1 MASTFAIALTAL
13 IPFTSLVSFSGY
25 LTTAEDSPLYLLLHR
40 RGVQLPTNDGSL
52 QPQADP
58 FEIEDP
64 VTLSD
69 GVPVR
74 EDSFWRHERMLKIWL
89 LVSMVPPVI
98 CNICLLIF
106 SLISSKGLEEHER
119 ARTILLPILLTPA
132 HVITVVLALK
142 YLGQNKT
149 STHWPTTWHLFAGL
163 STQFIILTFLA
174 ILPSTPYPR
183 APTDFIPHA
192 FLNFSRTDTLKMPPL
207 TSVGVLT
214 ALLPVFQWFPLWAI
228 ISMRRGPPLHMPMKD
243 VYPAKVVESIP
254 PDAKGLDP
262 TVPNVSGEAQVTVVE
277 WFMFSYA
284 STVID
289 KAKVSDSMDVW
300 DLPILMSA
308 MRAFPNYL
316 AFKKVYGRRRSRLG
330 KWEGYNLLLQLAK
343 VNARLLTA
351 MVILTVI
358 TAVGYYAPH
367 KLLQWFIEYLQVD
380 PGRTNVGW
388 GWVLAF
394 GLFISNAIIYI
405 LSGLIWSISSTYLQ
419 GRFKLQLNTMLYAK
433 TLRKKDVAAGG
444 DDKGIVG
451 DVKEEA
457 AKAKAKK
464 ERGEEDEEED
474 EEAVSSKSQIMT
486 LFTVDVDRV
495 SEFIFHLFTIIDAPI
510 EILVATGFLFQLLGT
525 SALWGLL
532 ATLISM
538 PLTHVASKIVVT
550 AQDNLMKARDQ
561 RSALMN
567 ELLQAVRMVKFMAW
581 ERPFERRV
589 NQIRRSE
596 LSWQARNY
604 QIEVL
609 FNCIW
614 ALTPVMVTIVAFMHY
629 TLVRG
634 EKLTPAIAFTS
645 IAVFDELRFA
655 LNALP
660 EMLIQMLQGFV
671 SCRRI
676 EKYMSLPEVPDV
688 DPFAGGD
695 IVLRNATYTWAKD
708 ESKSP
713 TKSAAP
719 TPRPDFSLAD
729 LSLCFPAGKLSL
741 ICGRLGSGK
750 TLLLSGLL
758 GEADLVAGQVEAP
771 RSKPDAM
778 SQAEDKLTSAEWI
791 IKDNVAYVP
800 QQAWLQNATIK
811 DNIIF
816 SSPWDPVRYAQ
827 VIEACSL
834 TTDLEIL
841 EDGDETEIG
850 EKGLNLSGGQ
860 KARVSLARAVYSRA
874 GVLYLDDVLSAVDAH
889 TAHFVMENCLQ
900 GPLMADRTILL
911 VSHHTALVSPGAAYI
926 VALENGDVKFAGTR
940 AQFVE
945 CGLMK
950 ELDAEDPESQPTA
963 GERAEERTIEELPAL
978 KHKSVVSLSGA
989 GPSGSE
995 PGSETSSI
1003 TDITDDSIPAPP
1015 VKTPRKLIEDEKRVR
1030 GRIAWS
1036 VWQLYFRS
1044 LGGPMWWICF
1054 IASIIIAMLVPVAER
1069 GWVKYWAGADDRD
1082 SPAHTAVFYVVG
1094 YAIIAGSGC
1103 ILDNVEFAVTYI
1115 GSLRASRLLH
1125 AKMLQAVLF
1134 APLRFHDTTSR
1145 GRILNRFAKDIEGL
1159 DSSMADNFVRT
1170 VRYGCNVA
1178 VTLTTVA
1185 YFGGWPFMLGAALT
1199 MIVYYRAGSVYGQAS
1214 RDMRRLDSVTRSPL
1228 YSLFGETVSGV
1239 AVLRAFGASTVA
1251 LSHMMRLSDTNI
1263 LCFFWTWTINRWLSA
1278 RFNILSS
1285 ALVGLTAAAMLM
1297 APVSAAT
1304 AGFALAFVST
1314 VMHNL
1319 LFVVRRFVQLEQ
1331 SMVALERIKEY
1342 SEIQPEAA
1350 EYVEPGPPEG
1360 WPAKGEIEVKDL
1372 VIKYAPDLPDVLHGL
1387 TFNVKP
1393 GEKVGIVGS
1402 TGCGKSTLALSF
1414 FRFVEATKGS
1424 IVIDDVDI
1432 STLGLTDLRS
1442 RIMIIPQDPTI
1453 LSGTLRNTLDVF
1465 DEYSDAEIYEALRR
1479 VHLLTE
1485 DAMQPPAPSAASS
1498 SEATVVGERNANVF
1512 ADLNYPVTEGGDN
1525 FSTGEKQLLCM
1536 ARAILRRNKILL
1548 MDEATASIDAETDT
1562 MISET
1567 IRTEFTDSTIL
1578 TIAHRLHTI
1587 IDFDTVIVMDK
1598 GSIAEMGSPYELLRK
1613 KGRFYK
1619 LCKATGKTEFAAL
1632 KESADKAEERRKNA
1646 KK

>member
-1 MASTFAIALTAL
+1 MASTFAIACTAL
-13 IPFTSLVSFSGY
+13 IPLTSLISLSGY
-25 LTTAEDSPLYLLLHR
+25 LTTAEDSPLYLLLNR
-40 RGVQLPTNDGSL
+40 RGVQLPTSDGSL
-52 QPQADP
+52 QPQGDP

-64 VTLSD
+64 VALTD
-69 GVPVR
+69 GIPVR
-74 EDSFWRHERMLKIWL
+74 EDAFWRRQRLLKIWL
-89 LVSMVPPVI
+89 LLSLVPPVV
-98 CNICLLIF
+98 CNILLLIF
-106 SLISSKGLEEHER
+106 TLIASEGFEEHER
-119 ARTILLPILLTPA
+119 VRAILLPILLLPA
-132 HVITVVLALK
+132 HLVTVALALK
-142 YLGQNKT
+142 YFRQNKT
-149 STHWPTTWHLFAGL
+149 STHWLTTWHLFAGL

-174 ILPSTPYPR
+174 ILPSTPFPR
-183 APTDFIPHA
+183 APIDVVA
-192 FLNFSRTDTLKMPPL
+192 QALLNFSRWDTLKTPP
-207 TSVGVLT
+207 TDAVGILT
-214 ALLPVFQWFPLWAI
+214 AILPALQFFPLWAI
-228 ISMRRGPPLHMPMKD
+228 TCMRRGPPLHMPMED

-254 PDAKGLDP
+254 PDAKALNP
-262 TVPNVSGEAQVTVVE
+262 NVPNVSGEAQVTVIE

-284 STVID
+284 GAVID
-289 KAKVSDSMDVW
+289 EAKVNDSMDVW
-300 DLPILMSA
+300 DLPTLLSS

-316 AFKKVYGRRRSRLG
+316 SIKSVYGRRRASLG

-343 VNARLLTA
+343 VNARLLIA
-351 MVILTVI
+351 MVILAAI
-358 TAVGYYAPH
+358 TAVGYYVPH
-367 KLLQWFIEYLQVD
+367 KLLQWFLEYLQVD
-380 PGRTNVGW
+380 PGRTNAGW

-394 GLFISNAIIYI
+394 GMFISNAVIYI
-405 LSGLIWSISSTYLQ
+405 LTGLTWSISSTYLQ
-419 GRFKLQLNTMLYAK
+419 GRFKLQLNTMLFAK
-433 TLRKKDVAAGG
+433 TLRRKDVAAGG
-444 DDKGIVG
+444 DDKALVG

-457 AKAKAKK
+457 AKSKAKK
-464 ERGEEDEEED
+464 ERGEGEEDED

-495 SEFIFHLFTIIDAPI
+495 GEFIFHLFTIVDAPI
-510 EILVATGFLFQLLGT
+510 EIVVATGFLYQLLGT

-532 ATLISM
+532 ATLVSM
-538 PLTHVASKIVVT
+538 PMSYIASKVVVT

-581 ERPFERRV
+581 ERPFKRRV
-589 NQIRRSE
+589 EQIRRSE

-604 QIEVL
+604 QIEVF

-614 ALTPVMVTIVAFMHY
+614 ALTPILVTIVAFMHY
-629 TLVRG
+629 TLIRG
-634 EKLTPAIAFTS
+634 QTLTPAIAFTS
-645 IAVFDELRFA
+645 ITVFEELRFA

-660 EMLIQMLQGFV
+660 EMLIEMLQGFV

-676 EKYMSLPEVPDV
+676 EKYMSLPEVTDV
-688 DPFAGGD
+688 EPFAGGD

-708 ESKSP
+708 ESK
-713 TKSAAP
+713 TAAKSAAP
-719 TPRPDFSLAD
+719 TPRPEFSLAD
-729 LSLCFPAGKLSL
+729 LSLRFPAGKLSL

-771 RSKPDAM
+771 RSRPDAM
-778 SQAEDKLTSAEWI
+778 SQASDKLTEAEWI

-800 QQAWLQNATIK
+800 QQAWLQNASIK

-874 GVLYLDDVLSAVDAH
+874 GVIYLDDVLSAVDAH
-889 TAHFVMENCLQ
+889 TAHFIMENCLQ

-940 AQFVE
+940 AEFVE
-945 CGLMK
+945 CGLMA
-950 ELDAEDPESQPTA
+950 ELDAEDPEAQPTA
-963 GERAEERTIEELPAL
+963 GEKAEEKTIEELPAL
-978 KHKSVVSLSGA
+978 KHKSVASLSGA
-989 GPSGSE
+989 AASASE
-995 PGSETSSI
+995 PNSETSSI
-1003 TDITDDSIPAPP
+1003 TDVTEDSTPAAP

-1044 LGGPMWWICF
+1044 LGGPGWWICF
-1054 IASIIIAMLVPVAER
+1054 ILSVIIAMLVPVAER
-1069 GWVKYWAGADDRD
+1069 GWVKYWTEPEKREG
-1082 SPAHTAVFYVVG
+1082 PAHSAAFYVAG

-1103 ILDNVEFAVTYI
+1103 ILDNIEFAVTYF
-1115 GSLRASRLLH
+1115 GSLRASRILH
-1125 AKMLQAVLF
+1125 SKMLQAVLF

-1178 VTLTTVA
+1178 VTLITVA
-1185 YFGGWPFMLGAALT
+1185 YIGGWPFVLGAALT

-1239 AVLRAFGASTVA
+1239 SVLRAFGASTVA
-1251 LSHMMRLSDTNI
+1251 LSNMMKLSDTNI
-1263 LCFFWTWTINRWLSA
+1263 LCFFWTWTINRWLSS

-1285 ALVGLTAAAMLM
+1285 ALVGITAAAMLM
-1297 APVSAAT
+1297 APVSAST
-1304 AGFALAFVST
+1304 AGFALGFVST
-1314 VMHNL
+1314 IMHNL

-1342 SEIQPEAA
+1342 SEIPPEAA
-1350 EYVEPGPPEG
+1350 EHIEPGPPED
-1360 WPAKGEIEVKDL
+1360 WPANGAIEVQDL
-1372 VIKYAPDLPDVLHGL
+1372 VIRYAPDLPDVLHGL
-1387 TFNVKP
+1387 NFSVRP

-1414 FRFVEATKGS
+1414 FRFVEPTKGR

-1479 VHLLTE
+1479 VHLLT
-1485 DAMQPPAPSAASS
+1485 DDNGATSAASS
-1498 SEATVVGERNANVF
+1498 SEATVVGERNVNVF
-1512 ADLNYPVTEGGDN
+1512 SDLNYPVTEGGDN

-1587 IDFDTVIVMDK
+1587 IDFDKVIVMDK

-1632 KESADKAEERRKNA
+1632 KEAADKAEERRKNA